1 MGKEKINAK
10 EKIKRIKQLASK
22 KAKQVLL
29 TTAIVGAGVASVAGI
44 SSHVKKER
52 EKENDRINTEW
63 KKEFADADSVYA
75 DAKTTHFYAHKELEQ
90 KDTAEL
96 ESYSQKLKDEK
107 QNQMAGLLWLELTDP
122 SGKLDTVNKLFSEGA
137 KVDLSLMRD
146 VAYDP
151 SRIKVGDSY
160 EMMERL
166 FKQYDEYGGYFS
178 MINQVGFSGY
188 DWQEIR
194 SRLQKH
200 VNNGDERYQKFVDY
214 ASKEIKKAKEEGSYW
229 DRKGN
234 EFGSKFNYHSRYYTL
249 HPLSRKYE
257 LSFYD
262 KIEILDV
269 EIKKTEFQIKTGH
282 EYEIDMTSKDA
293 KKILDASQ
301 GIKKGYIEAL
311 KLKGKVKE

>member
-1 MGKEKINAK
+1 MEKAK
-10 EKIKRIKQLASK
+10 EKIERVKKRLKNTLIQ
-22 KAKQVLL
+22 
-29 TTAIVGAGVASVAGI
+29 TAIVGAGIASVAGG
-44 SSHVKKER
+44 SYLVSK
-52 EKENDRINTEW
+52 EKEEKNDRINTEW

-90 KDTAEL
+90 KDTTEL
-96 ESYSQKLKDEK
+96 EDYLQKLKDEK
-107 QNQMAGLLWLELTDP
+107 RNQMAGLLWLELTDH
-122 SGKLDTVNKLFSEGA
+122 SGKLDTVNKLFAEGA
-137 KVDLSLMRD
+137 KVDLSLMED

-166 FKQYDEYGGYFS
+166 FKQYDEYGGYVS
-178 MINQVGFSGY
+178 MINTVGFSGY
-188 DWQEIR
+188 DWQGIR

-229 DRKGN
+229 NRKGN
-234 EFGSKFNYHSRYYTL
+234 EFDSKFNYHSRYYTL

-257 LSFYD
+257 LSFSD
-262 KIEILDV
+262 KIKILDV

-282 EYEIDMTSKDA
+282 EYEIDVTSKDA